1 MDEIGIVTS
10 FNPLD
15 ALESISK
22 IYNARQLSKVEILKI
37 QAQTKSFN
45 KWLLE
50 QRIENKETRAALI
63 TNTESYRKE
72 IERFIDII
80 IQNPETTSLYKDF
93 VQFLINA
100 NNELALRISE
110 IRIKSR

>member
-50 QRIENKETRAALI
+50 QRNENKERRADIL
-63 TNTESYRKE
+63 TYTESYRKQ
-72 IERFIDII
+72 IERIIDMIL
-80 IQNPETTSLYKDF
+80 QNPETTSLYKDF
-93 VQFLINA
+93 FESLLKA
-100 NNELALRISE
+100 NNELALRMSE
-110 IRIKSR
+110 IRIKSK

>member
-1 MDEIGIVTS
+1 MNEIEIVTS

-22 IYNARQLSKVEILKI
+22 IYSTFQLSKVEILKI

-50 QRIENKETRAALI
+50 QRSENKEVRADII
-63 TNTESYRKE
+63 TYIEGYRKQ
-72 IERFIDII
+72 IERIIDMIL
-80 IQNPETTSLYKDF
+80 QNPETTSLYKDF
-93 VQFLINA
+93 FESLLKA
-100 NNELALRISE
+100 NNELTLRMSE
-110 IRIKSR
+110 IRIKSK